1 MAMQS
6 GTVPLGEVLQ
16 ALASVTNGELRT
28 LLSPDG
34 VPPPAG
40 VLREQLRQWSATA
53 RRRFAE
59 AAALPWAVERADDLL
74 AAEGA
79 RARVRRVDA
88 RVAEATDLSHMMHSQ
103 LYALQARV
111 SVVARA
117 NADRF

>member
-1 MAMQS
+1 MQS

-53 RRRFAE
+53 RSEF
-59 AAALPWAVERADDLL
+59 
-74 AAEGA
+74 
-79 RARVRRVDA
+79 
-88 RVAEATDLSHMMHSQ
+88 
-103 LYALQARV
+103 
-111 SVVARA
+111 VV
-117 NADRF
+117 

>member
-1 MAMQS
+1 MQS

-74 AAEGA
+74 AAGA

-88 RVAEATDLSHMMHSQ
+88 RVAEATDLSHDAFAAVRASG
-103 LYALQARV
+103 ACVGRRARE
-111 SVVARA
+111 R
-117 NADRF
+117 RPF

>member
-1 MAMQS
+1 MQS

-74 AAEGA
+74 AAEA
-79 RARVRRVDA
+79 RARA
-88 RVAEATDLSHMMHSQ
+88 CGAST
-103 LYALQARV
+103 
-111 SVVARA
+111 RA
-117 NADRF
+117 SPKRPTSRT